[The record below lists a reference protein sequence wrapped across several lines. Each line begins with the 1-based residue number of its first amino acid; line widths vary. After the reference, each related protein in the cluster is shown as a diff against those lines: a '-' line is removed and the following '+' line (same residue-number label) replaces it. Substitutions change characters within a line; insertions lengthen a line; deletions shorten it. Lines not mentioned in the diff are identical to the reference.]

1 MSAKAPKPLWDRLA
15 PDERRALDQIFW
27 RDGADR
33 GALADKL
40 CVSRSKANLLV
51 ATLIAR
57 GLVEEGGPRPSRGG
71 RRAEALALRRGLGV
85 VAAID
90 VGATSLDVALLRPDL
105 SIVARSY
112 ERADVRAG
120 PEPIAARI
128 EALLDALLQKEGLS
142 LGEVISAGVGLP
154 GPVDVSTGML
164 VEPPLMPTWHLYSL
178 RERLSPRYKCPVYVD
193 NDVNVMTLGV
203 HWSLSRALRNFLV
216 VKVGTGIGCGIV
228 CGGELYRGA
237 TGSAGDVGHI
247 CIDPN
252 GPVCRCGARG
262 CTEAMAAGPAI
273 ARMAEEAARAR
284 LSITLARRLEETEA
298 LSSEDV
304 GAASRDGDAVALD
317 IVREAGKH
325 VGQML
330 ASVVNFHNP
339 SHIFIGGGVAQIGP
353 LFLASIRQSVYQ
365 RSLALSTRHL
375 TLAAIPP
382 SDDVGLIGAGALAL
396 RCALLGEGALSGA
409 S

>member
-1 MSAKAPKPLWDRLA
+1 
-15 PDERRALDQIFW
+15 
-27 RDGADR
+27 
-33 GALADKL
+33 
-40 CVSRSKANLLV
+40 
-51 ATLIAR
+51 
-57 GLVEEGGPRPSRGG
+57 
-71 RRAEALALRRGLGV
+71 
-85 VAAID
+85 
-90 VGATSLDVALLRPDL
+90 
-105 SIVARSY
+105 
-112 ERADVRAG
+112 
-120 PEPIAARI
+120 
-128 EALLDALLQKEGLS
+128 
-142 LGEVISAGVGLP
+142 
-154 GPVDVSTGML
+154 
-164 VEPPLMPTWHLYSL
+164 
-178 RERLSPRYKCPVYVD
+178 
-193 NDVNVMTLGV
+193 
-203 HWSLSRALRNFLV
+203 
-216 VKVGTGIGCGIV
+216 
-228 CGGELYRGA
+228 
-237 TGSAGDVGHI
+237 
-247 CIDPN
+247 
-252 GPVCRCGARG
+252 
-262 CTEAMAAGPAI
+262 
-273 ARMAEEAARAR
+273 MAEEAARAR

-396 RCALLGEGALSGA
+396 RCALLGEGTLSGA